1 MGISGKLSILAGEVK
16 KNEGPEN
23 SAKKREEKPLGMC
36 RIADE
41 VFTDEW

>member
-1 MGISGKLSILAGEVK
+1 MGISGKLSILAGEMK
-16 KNEGPEN
+16 KKEAPEN